1 MRAQPATEGVLDN
14 APIERVLV
22 VVNPAAG
29 GVRRRRHLA
38 RDLSRIVGTRGRVA
52 ETHDLAALVAAI
64 ADARAKSIDTIA
76 ICGGD
81 GTNLHVLTAIANAW
95 RSEPWPRIALLP
107 SGSVNTAARNLGP
120 MGPATD
126 RLAALLDGSPT
137 RVMHRPLLRANG
149 RVGFIF
155 GSQMVARVLDTY
167 YAGTTGPVGC
177 AMLGAR
183 IIGSAGVGG
192 PLAKFLLAPE
202 DVAIQID
209 DRDHGRRP
217 VRALMASVVASP
229 AVGLRV
235 TPRAGENDGF
245 HLIATESSPARLFH
259 DLPRFW
265 TGLHSDALCI
275 DEVAREA
282 TLTFGSSGRYT
293 LDGELF
299 ASRIVRLAAT
309 PVVTFLAPG

>member
-1 MRAQPATEGVLDN
+1 MRAQAVADDAPED
-14 APIERVLV
+14 APIDRLLV

-29 GVRRRRHLA
+29 GVRRRRHLV
-38 RDLSRIVGTRGRVA
+38 RDLTRIVGSRGRVA
-52 ETHDLAALVAAI
+52 ETFDLATLVAAI
-64 ADARAKSIDTIA
+64 AESRADGTDTIA

-95 RSEPWPRIALLP
+95 RDAPWPRIALLP
-107 SGSVNTAARNLGP
+107 SGSVNTAARNLGA
-120 MGPATD
+120 MGPPAD
-126 RLAALLDGSPT
+126 RLSALLGD
-137 RVMHRPLLRANG
+137 RVPGIMSRPLLRANG

-167 YAGTTGPVGC
+167 YAGATGPVGC

-183 IIGSAGVGG
+183 IIGSAAIGG
-192 PLAKFLLAPE
+192 RLAKFLLAPE
-202 DVAIQID
+202 EVSVRINE
-209 DRDHGRRP
+209 RDFSRRP
-217 VRALMASVVASP
+217 VRALMACVVPSP

-235 TPRAGENDGF
+235 TPRAGEDEGF
-245 HLIATESSPARLFH
+245 HLIATESNPSRLFR

-265 TGLHSDALCI
+265 TGLGSDALAI
-275 DEVAREA
+275 DEVAHEA
-282 TLTFGSSGRYT
+282 TLTFGSAGRYT

-309 PVVTFLAPG
+309 PPVTFLSPG